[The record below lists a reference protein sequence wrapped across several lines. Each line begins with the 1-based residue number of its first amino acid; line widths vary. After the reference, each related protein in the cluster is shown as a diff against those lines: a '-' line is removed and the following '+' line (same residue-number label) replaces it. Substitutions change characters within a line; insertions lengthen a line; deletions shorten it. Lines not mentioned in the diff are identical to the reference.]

1 MLIKEFRVILPMTVE
16 EYQVAQL
23 YAVAEASKNETG
35 GGEGVKVI
43 KNEPYDNIP
52 LLNGQFTKGQYTLK
66 KYFLASKVPKLIS
79 ALAPSGSLELQE
91 EAWNAYPYCKTVLS
105 NPNYMKEN
113 FFIKIETFHYA
124 DRGTS
129 ENIHELDKDQLKK
142 REVVVIDISDPVS
155 RNDYK
160 PDEDPTTYTST
171 KTGRG
176 PLRNE
181 AGKKWKDS
189 ANPVMTCYK
198 LVTCEFKWF
207 GLQTKVESFIMQTEK
222 RLFSNFH
229 RQVFCWTDKWH
240 GMTMEDIRAL
250 EDKTKEE
257 LEKKRAEGEVCGTK
271 PLSN

>member
-1 MLIKEFRVILPMTVE
+1 M
-16 EYQVAQL
+16 
-23 YAVAEASKNETG
+23 
-35 GGEGVKVI
+35 I

-181 AGKKWKDS
+181 AGNKWKDS

-198 LVTCEFKWF
+198 VYYIFIRVAQLLIGV
-207 GLQTKVESFIMQTEK
+207 GLS
-222 RLFSNFH
+222 
-229 RQVFCWTDKWH
+229 
-240 GMTMEDIRAL
+240 
-250 EDKTKEE
+250 
-257 LEKKRAEGEVCGTK
+257 
-271 PLSN
+271 LSIILRCLHLPF

>member
-35 GGEGVKVI
+35 GGEGKMYFCIKSNLKVWRFKILIHSYSYLTSAIFHIGVKVE
-43 KNEPYDNIP
+43 KNEPYDNVP

-129 ENIHELDKDQLKK
+129 ENIHQ
-142 REVVVIDISDPVS
+142 
-155 RNDYK
+155 
-160 PDEDPTTYTST
+160 
-171 KTGRG
+171 
-176 PLRNE
+176 
-181 AGKKWKDS
+181 
-189 ANPVMTCYK
+189 
-198 LVTCEFKWF
+198 
-207 GLQTKVESFIMQTEK
+207 
-222 RLFSNFH
+222 
-229 RQVFCWTDKWH
+229 
-240 GMTMEDIRAL
+240 
-250 EDKTKEE
+250 
-257 LEKKRAEGEVCGTK
+257 LEKGVAYCTFITIKDILLITLNNSHLNKFVISFCRKTAV
-271 PLSN
+271 L

>member
-23 YAVAEASKNETG
+23 YSVAEASKNETG
-35 GGEGVKVI
+35 GGEGVKVE
-43 KNEPYDNIP
+43 KNEPYDNVP

-79 ALAPSGSLELQE
+79 ALAPSGSLEIQE

-113 FFIKIETFHYA
+113 FVIKVETYHYA

-129 ENIHELDKDQLKK
+129 ENIHELDKDQLKR
-142 REVVVIDISDPVS
+142 REVVVIDIAEPVP

-160 PDEDPTTYTST
+160 INEDPTKYTSE

-176 PLRNE
+176 PLKNE
-181 AGKKWKDS
+181 PGKKWTHS
-189 ANPVMTCYK
+189 VNPVMTCYK

-250 EDKTKEE
+250 EDQTKEE

>member
-1 MLIKEFRVILPMTVE
+1 MFI
-16 EYQVAQL
+16 
-23 YAVAEASKNETG
+23 S
-35 GGEGVKVI
+35 GVKVI
-43 KNEPYDNIP
+43 KNEPYDDVP

-79 ALAPSGSLELQE
+79 ALAPSGSLEIQE

-113 FFIKIETFHYA
+113 FFIKVETFHYA

-142 REVVVIDISDPVS
+142 REVVVIDIAESVP

-160 PDEDPTTYTST
+160 PDEDPTKYTSE

-181 AGKKWKDS
+181 AGQKWIHS
-189 ANPVMTCYK
+189 VSPVMTCYK
-198 LVTCEFKWF
+198 
-207 GLQTKVESFIMQTEK
+207 
-222 RLFSNFH
+222 
-229 RQVFCWTDKWH
+229 
-240 GMTMEDIRAL
+240 
-250 EDKTKEE
+250 
-257 LEKKRAEGEVCGTK
+257 VCIGVLR
-271 PLSN
+271 PNWIF